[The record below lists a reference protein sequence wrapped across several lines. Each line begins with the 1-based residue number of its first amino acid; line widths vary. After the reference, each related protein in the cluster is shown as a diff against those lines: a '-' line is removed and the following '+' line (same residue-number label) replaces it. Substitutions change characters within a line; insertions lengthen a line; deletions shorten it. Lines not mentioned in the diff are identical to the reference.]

1 MSDCATCRASR
12 PAGRGLEHDPSASPA
27 FRTGRP
33 RRAGRYGGGM
43 MRIDDRGPAIVI
55 DEERRQALAEFFER
69 QPDVVA
75 AYLFGSQA
83 RGGAGR
89 LSDVDLAVWLNDH
102 LEPDRRLS
110 RQLALSADAASRL
123 GTDEVELV
131 VLNGAPPLLAQRV
144 IRDGQLLTERSAL
157 ARVRLET
164 EAIIRYL
171 DTIPLREEL
180 GRGLERR
187 LAEGTFGRPRRG

>member
-1 MSDCATCRASR
+1 M
-12 PAGRGLEHDPSASPA
+12 H
-27 FRTGRP
+27 
-33 RRAGRYGGGM
+33 RRSGRYGGAM
-43 MRIDDRGPAIVI
+43 PRIDDRGPAITL
-55 DEERRQALAEFFER
+55 DARQRRALADLFDR

-83 RGGAGR
+83 RGDAGP
-89 LSDVDLAVWLNDH
+89 LSDVDLAVWLDGS
-102 LEPDRRLS
+102 EGTGQRLQ
-110 RQLALSADAASRL
+110 RQLALSGEAASLL

-144 IRDGQLLTERSAL
+144 IRDGELLAERSAL
-157 ARVRLET
+157 DRVRLET
-164 EAIIRYL
+164 DAVIRYL

-187 LAEGTFGRPRRG
+187 LAEGTFGRPRGS

>member
-1 MSDCATCRASR
+1 M
-12 PAGRGLEHDPSASPA
+12 P
-27 FRTGRP
+27 
-33 RRAGRYGGGM
+33 
-43 MRIDDRGPAIVI
+43 RIDDRGPAITL
-55 DEERRQALAEFFER
+55 DDRRRRALAELFQR

-83 RGGAGR
+83 RGEAGP
-89 LSDVDLAVWLNDH
+89 LADIDLAVWLDDRP
-102 LEPDRRLS
+102 EPLRRLR
-110 RQLALSADAASRL
+110 RQLALSGGAASLL

-144 IRDGQLLTERSAL
+144 IRDGELLAERDAP
-157 ARVRLET
+157 ARIRLET
-164 EAIIRYL
+164 DAVIRYL

-187 LAEGTFGRPRRG
+187 LAEGTFGRPRGS

>member
-1 MSDCATCRASR
+1 MV
-12 PAGRGLEHDPSASPA
+12 
-27 FRTGRP
+27 
-33 RRAGRYGGGM
+33 
-43 MRIDDRGPAIVI
+43 RINDRGPAIVL
-55 DEERRQALAEFFER
+55 DAERRRELAELFER

-83 RGGAGR
+83 RGDPGP
-89 LSDVDLAVWLNDH
+89 LSDVDLAVWLDDNP
-102 LEPDRRLS
+102 EPGRRLR
-110 RQLALSADAASRL
+110 RQLALSAQAASLL

-144 IRDGQLLTERSAL
+144 IRDGELLAERSTMT
-157 ARVRLET
+157 RVRLET

-187 LAEGTFGRPRRG
+187 LAEGTFGRPRRS

>member
-1 MSDCATCRASR
+1 MV
-12 PAGRGLEHDPSASPA
+12 
-27 FRTGRP
+27 
-33 RRAGRYGGGM
+33 
-43 MRIDDRGPAIVI
+43 RIDDRGPAILL
-55 DEERRQALAEFFER
+55 DGERRQMLAELFER

-83 RGGAGR
+83 RGDAGP
-89 LSDVDLAVWLNDH
+89 LSDVDLAVWLGDD
-102 LEPDRRLS
+102 LDPGRRLS
-110 RQLALSADAASRL
+110 QQLALSAQAASL
-123 GTDEVELV
+123 LETDEVELV

-144 IRDGQLLTERSAL
+144 IRDGEVLAERSAVT
-157 ARVRLET
+157 RVRLET

-187 LAEGTFGRPRRG
+187 LADGTYGRPRRS

>member
-1 MSDCATCRASR
+1 
-12 PAGRGLEHDPSASPA
+12 
-27 FRTGRP
+27 
-33 RRAGRYGGGM
+33 
-43 MRIDDRGPAIVI
+43 MRIDDREPAMVLNG
-55 DEERRQALAEFFER
+55 ERWRALAELFER

-83 RGGAGR
+83 RGDAGP
-89 LSDVDLAVWLNDH
+89 LSDVDLAVWLDDDP
-102 LEPDRRLS
+102 EPDRCLS
-110 RQLALSADAASRL
+110 RQLALSAQAALLL

-144 IRDGQLLTERSAL
+144 IRDGEVLAERSAL

-187 LAEGTFGRPRRG
+187 LAAGTFGRPRGS

>member
-1 MSDCATCRASR
+1 
-12 PAGRGLEHDPSASPA
+12 
-27 FRTGRP
+27 
-33 RRAGRYGGGM
+33 M
-43 MRIDDRGPAIVI
+43 MRIDERGPPIVL
-55 DEERRQALAEFFER
+55 DEERRRGLAEFFER

-83 RGGAGR
+83 RGKAGP
-89 LSDVDLAVWLNDH
+89 LSDIDLAVWLDDR
-102 LEPDRRLS
+102 PDRGRRLS
-110 RQLALSADAASRL
+110 RQLALSGGAASLL
-123 GTDEVELV
+123 GTDDVELV

-144 IRDGQLLTERSAL
+144 IRDGELLAERSAP

-164 EAIIRYL
+164 GAIIHFL

-187 LAEGTFGRPRRG
+187 LAEGTFGRPRRS

>member
-1 MSDCATCRASR
+1 
-12 PAGRGLEHDPSASPA
+12 
-27 FRTGRP
+27 
-33 RRAGRYGGGM
+33 
-43 MRIDDRGPAIVI
+43 MRIDDREPAIVLNG
-55 DEERRQALAEFFER
+55 ERWRALAELFER

-83 RGGAGR
+83 RGDAGP
-89 LSDVDLAVWLNDH
+89 LSDVDLAVWLDDDP
-102 LEPDRRLS
+102 EPDRCLS
-110 RQLALSADAASRL
+110 RQLALSAQAAL
-123 GTDEVELV
+123 LPGTDEVELV

-144 IRDGQLLTERSAL
+144 IRDGEVLAERSAL

-187 LAEGTFGRPRRG
+187 LAAGTFGRPRGS

>member
-1 MSDCATCRASR
+1 VDGA
-12 PAGRGLEHDPSASPA
+12 LEHDPSASPG
-27 FRTGRP
+27 FRSRAP

-43 MRIDDRGPAIVI
+43 MRIDDRGPAIVL
-55 DEERRQALAEFFER
+55 DEDRRQALAEFFER

-83 RGGAGR
+83 RGEAGP

-110 RQLALSADAASRL
+110 RQLALSAQAASLL

-144 IRDGQLLTERSAL
+144 IRDGELLAERSTMT
-157 ARVRLET
+157 RVRLET

-180 GRGLERR
+180 GRGLELR
-187 LAEGTFGRPRRG
+187 LAEGTFGRPRRS

>member
-1 MSDCATCRASR
+1 M
-12 PAGRGLEHDPSASPA
+12 P
-27 FRTGRP
+27 
-33 RRAGRYGGGM
+33 
-43 MRIDDRGPAIVI
+43 RIDDCGPVI
-55 DEERRQALAEFFER
+55 TLDAGRRRALADLFQR

-83 RGGAGR
+83 RGDAGP
-89 LSDVDLAVWLNDH
+89 LSDVDLAVWLDDRP
-102 LEPDRRLS
+102 EPARRLR
-110 RQLALSADAASRL
+110 RQLALSGEAASLL

-144 IRDGQLLTERSAL
+144 IRDGELLAERSAP

-164 EAIIRYL
+164 DAVIRYL

-187 LAEGTFGRPRRG
+187 LAEGTFGRPRGS

>member
-1 MSDCATCRASR
+1 MV
-12 PAGRGLEHDPSASPA
+12 
-27 FRTGRP
+27 
-33 RRAGRYGGGM
+33 
-43 MRIDDRGPAIVI
+43 RINDRGPAIVL
-55 DEERRQALAEFFER
+55 DGERRRELAELFER

-83 RGGAGR
+83 RGDPGP
-89 LSDVDLAVWLNDH
+89 LSDVDLAVWLDDH
-102 LEPDRRLS
+102 PEPGRRLS
-110 RQLALSADAASRL
+110 RQLALSAEAASLL

-144 IRDGQLLTERSAL
+144 IRDGQLLAERSAL

-187 LAEGTFGRPRRG
+187 LAEGTFGRPRRS